1 MNKTFFLILGILLVL
16 PLIFAQTYQKETII
30 DLKIPYEVNGSAA
43 SSSATCNISINYPNG
58 TYLKENAS
66 MTNRDNGDFNI
77 TLITTETDII
87 GEYEWR
93 AFCCD
98 GIYCATGYDS
108 FEITYT
114 GKALNTQT
122 AILYVILFT
131 ILVLSLIGTLIG
143 ITKLPTKDIVTED
156 NLIIDINKLKYLRPV
171 LYAVCWTL
179 LLAIIFITSNISLGY
194 LPDSLIGDFFFTIY
208 RIMFL
213 LTLPMFIVWFIYIFY
228 RIFKDKEMKDMIER
242 GVQFRSS
249 L

>member
-58 TYLKENAS
+58 TYLKENTS
-66 MTNRDNGDFNI
+66 MTNRENGDFNI
-77 TLITTETDII
+77 TLIATETDVL

-98 GIYCATGYDS
+98 GIYCAVGYGS

-114 GKALNTQT
+114 GKELTTQT
-122 AILYVILFT
+122 SILYVVLLGLLVFFLIFT
-131 ILVLSLIGTLIG
+131 IIG
-143 ITKLPTKDIVTED
+143 ITRLPTKDIVTED
-156 NLIIDINKLKYLRPV
+156 NLIMDINKLKYLRPI
-171 LYAVCWTL
+171 LYVVCWSL
-179 LLAIIFITSNISLGY
+179 LLAIIFITSNISIAY
-194 LPDSLIGDFFFTIY
+194 LPDSLIGDFFFIIY

-213 LTLPMFIVWFIYIFY
+213 LTLPMFLVWFLYIFY
-228 RIFKDKEMKDMIER
+228 KIFKDKEMKDMIER
-242 GVQFRSS
+242 GVQIRSTP
-249 L
+249 